1 MTDGIYILANDVVF
15 DHLVALLNSL
25 EVNGAKDIPVCII
38 PYDDRMEKVRVEIAI
53 RHNVTL
59 FENTDS
65 IDFWEDFA
73 TQAWTSH
80 RKAQK
85 VWQAKGWQ
93 QVHCLGMHRKFCC
106 FDGHFDK
113 FVYFD
118 CDTLLMGSL
127 DYIYQ
132 KLDEFDWV
140 ANDFQYKSDLNY
152 VFDLS
157 SPKLA
162 EIFNLGKLHS
172 HIFCAGWFA
181 AKKGILNRNNS
192 NQLLEKLISGEAEIL
207 SLRGTDQPLF
217 NYLVARSGISFYNFA
232 YHQPAGVTG
241 NHWSSQFD
249 VIDYVLYDKGR
260 RLTYLHYMSI
270 SAAKINQ
277 LCAGEDVEIPYRN
290 VFLHYRYLKS
300 PEKCPKLKSPSWL
313 VRGYRNAKTFV
324 RQKNINFRYRLVNT
338 EMNILRKAGRKIR
351 SLQLENKVYKQY
363 YKIMMDLRTSLLGV
377 RLISIRRPSV
387 ANRSKI
393 SLAITHFN
401 RSSLVVG
408 ALCNALY
415 DARIDDIIIY
425 DDASSPEEFSR
436 MQANIANLSPKISIR
451 RGEQNFGAYK
461 SKIMAISH
469 CKNEWAIILDSDNAL
484 SETYVDRLYHI
495 SAWNPKLIYCP
506 TSANPYFNFKLFSDT
521 EINLE
526 KARELILNNPHPKLF
541 RNFINDGNYFVNVQK
556 YLDCAKD
563 NQDIC
568 VQASDVAA
576 FNYLWLKSGG
586 SLYAVSNLSYYHRQH
601 SGSYWLS
608 TMTDSKKVLNKI
620 IEAITNHKKCDFF

>member
-1 MTDGIYILANDVVF
+1 MADGIYILANDVVF

-162 EIFNLGKLHS
+162 EIFNLFQLDS

-192 NQLLEKLISGEAEIL
+192 NQLLENLISGEAEIL

-324 RQKNINFRYRLVNT
+324 RQKNINFRYRLANT
-338 EMNILRKAGRKIR
+338 EMNILRKAGRKTR
-351 SLQLENKVYKQY
+351 SLQLENKVYQQY

-415 DARIDDIIIY
+415 DDRIDDIIIY

-461 SKIMAISH
+461 SKIMAISY

>member
-1 MTDGIYILANDVVF
+1 MADGIYILANDVVF

-106 FDGHFDK
+106 FDGPFDK

-162 EIFNLGKLHS
+162 EVFNLGKLHS

-192 NQLLEKLISGEAEIL
+192 NQLLENLISGEAEIL

-232 YHQPAGVTG
+232 YHQSAGVTG

-300 PEKCPKLKSPSWL
+300 PEKCPKLQSPSWL

-324 RQKNINFRYRLVNT
+324 RQKNINFRYRLANT

-351 SLQLENKVYKQY
+351 SLQLENKVYQQY

-415 DARIDDIIIY
+415 DDRIDDIIIY

-461 SKIMAISH
+461 SKIIAISH

-495 SAWNPKLIYCP
+495 TAWNPKLIYCP

-526 KARELILNNPHPKLF
+526 KARELILNNPNPKLF

-620 IEAITNHKKCDFF
+620 IEAITNHKKGDIF

>member
-1 MTDGIYILANDVVF
+1 MADGIYILANDVVF

-106 FDGHFDK
+106 FDGNFDK

-162 EIFNLGKLHS
+162 EILNLGQLHS

-192 NQLLEKLISGEAEIL
+192 NQLLENLISGEAEIL

-217 NYLVARSGISFYNFA
+217 NYLVARSDISFYNFA
-232 YHQPAGVTG
+232 YHQPTGVTG

-300 PEKCPKLKSPSWL
+300 PEKCPKLKSPSLL

-324 RQKNINFRYRLVNT
+324 RQKNINFRYRLANT

-351 SLQLENKVYKQY
+351 SLQLENKVYQQY

-415 DARIDDIIIY
+415 DDRIDDIIIY

-451 RGEQNFGAYK
+451 RGDQNFGAYK

-484 SETYVDRLYHI
+484 SETYVDRLYDLT
-495 SAWNPKLIYCP
+495 AWNPKLIYCP
-506 TSANPYFNFKLFSDT
+506 TSANPYFNFKLFSET

-526 KARELILNNPHPKLF
+526 KARELILNNPNPKLF

-556 YLDCAKD
+556 YLDCVKD

-568 VQASDVAA
+568 VQACDVAA

-620 IEAITNHKKCDFF
+620 IEALTNHKKCDIF

>member
-1 MTDGIYILANDVVF
+1 MADGIYILANDVVF

-157 SPKLA
+157 SPKIA

-192 NQLLEKLISGEAEIL
+192 NQLLENLISGEAEIL

-232 YHQPAGVTG
+232 YHQPAWVTG

-324 RQKNINFRYRLVNT
+324 RQKNINFRYRLANT

-351 SLQLENKVYKQY
+351 SLQLENKVYQQY

-415 DARIDDIIIY
+415 DDRIDDIIIY

-495 SAWNPKLIYCP
+495 SAWNPQLIYCP

-526 KARELILNNPHPKLF
+526 KARELILNNPNPRLF

-556 YLDCAKD
+556 YLDCAED

-576 FNYLWLKSGG
+576 FNYLWLTSGG

-620 IEAITNHKKCDFF
+620 IEAITNHEKCDFF

>member
-1 MTDGIYILANDVVF
+1 
-15 DHLVALLNSL
+15 
-25 EVNGAKDIPVCII
+25 
-38 PYDDRMEKVRVEIAI
+38 
-53 RHNVTL
+53 
-59 FENTDS
+59 
-65 IDFWEDFA
+65 
-73 TQAWTSH
+73 
-80 RKAQK
+80 
-85 VWQAKGWQ
+85 
-93 QVHCLGMHRKFCC
+93 
-106 FDGHFDK
+106 
-113 FVYFD
+113 
-118 CDTLLMGSL
+118 
-127 DYIYQ
+127 
-132 KLDEFDWV
+132 
-140 ANDFQYKSDLNY
+140 
-152 VFDLS
+152 
-157 SPKLA
+157 
-162 EIFNLGKLHS
+162 
-172 HIFCAGWFA
+172 
-181 AKKGILNRNNS
+181 
-192 NQLLEKLISGEAEIL
+192 
-207 SLRGTDQPLF
+207 
-217 NYLVARSGISFYNFA
+217 
-232 YHQPAGVTG
+232 
-241 NHWSSQFD
+241 
-249 VIDYVLYDKGR
+249 
-260 RLTYLHYMSI
+260 MSI

-324 RQKNINFRYRLVNT
+324 RQKNINFRYRLANT

-351 SLQLENKVYKQY
+351 SLQLENKVYQQY

-415 DARIDDIIIY
+415 DDRIDDIIIY

-620 IEAITNHKKCDFF
+620 IEAITNHKKGDIF

>member
-1 MTDGIYILANDVVF
+1 MADGIYILANDVVL

-232 YHQPAGVTG
+232 YHQPALVTG
-241 NHWSSQFD
+241 IHWSSQFE
-249 VIDYVLYDKGR
+249 VIDYVLYDKVR

-270 SAAKINQ
+270 SAAKFTR
-277 LCAGEDVEIPYRN
+277 LCAGEDVEIPYRE
-290 VFLHYRYLKS
+290 VFLHYRYLNS
-300 PEKCPKLKSPSWL
+300 PETQPKLAPPNLL
-313 VRGYRNAKTFV
+313 VRLQRNLKTWV
-324 RQKNINFRYRLVNT
+324 IQKVN
-338 EMNILRKAGRKIR
+338 N
-351 SLQLENKVYKQY
+351 
-363 YKIMMDLRTSLLGV
+363 LL
-377 RLISIRRPSV
+377 
-387 ANRSKI
+387 
-393 SLAITHFN
+393 
-401 RSSLVVG
+401 
-408 ALCNALY
+408 
-415 DARIDDIIIY
+415 
-425 DDASSPEEFSR
+425 
-436 MQANIANLSPKISIR
+436 
-451 RGEQNFGAYK
+451 
-461 SKIMAISH
+461 
-469 CKNEWAIILDSDNAL
+469 
-484 SETYVDRLYHI
+484 
-495 SAWNPKLIYCP
+495 
-506 TSANPYFNFKLFSDT
+506 FKL
-521 EINLE
+521 
-526 KARELILNNPHPKLF
+526 
-541 RNFINDGNYFVNVQK
+541 RNFWDK
-556 YLDCAKD
+556 
-563 NQDIC
+563 
-568 VQASDVAA
+568 
-576 FNYLWLKSGG
+576 
-586 SLYAVSNLSYYHRQH
+586 
-601 SGSYWLS
+601 
-608 TMTDSKKVLNKI
+608 
-620 IEAITNHKKCDFF
+620 

>member
-1 MTDGIYILANDVVF
+1 MADGIYILANDVVL

-260 RLTYLHYMSI
+260 RLTYLHYMSL
-270 SAAKINQ
+270 SAAQINQ

-324 RQKNINFRYRLVNT
+324 RQKIINFRYRLANT

-351 SLQLENKVYKQY
+351 SLQLENKVYQQY

-408 ALCNALY
+408 TLCNALY
-415 DARIDDIIIY
+415 DDRIDDIIIY

-556 YLDCAKD
+556 YLDCAED

-620 IEAITNHKKCDFF
+620 IEAITNQKKCDFL

>member
-1 MTDGIYILANDVVF
+1 
-15 DHLVALLNSL
+15 
-25 EVNGAKDIPVCII
+25 
-38 PYDDRMEKVRVEIAI
+38 
-53 RHNVTL
+53 
-59 FENTDS
+59 
-65 IDFWEDFA
+65 
-73 TQAWTSH
+73 
-80 RKAQK
+80 
-85 VWQAKGWQ
+85 
-93 QVHCLGMHRKFCC
+93 
-106 FDGHFDK
+106 
-113 FVYFD
+113 
-118 CDTLLMGSL
+118 
-127 DYIYQ
+127 
-132 KLDEFDWV
+132 
-140 ANDFQYKSDLNY
+140 
-152 VFDLS
+152 
-157 SPKLA
+157 
-162 EIFNLGKLHS
+162 
-172 HIFCAGWFA
+172 
-181 AKKGILNRNNS
+181 
-192 NQLLEKLISGEAEIL
+192 
-207 SLRGTDQPLF
+207 
-217 NYLVARSGISFYNFA
+217 
-232 YHQPAGVTG
+232 
-241 NHWSSQFD
+241 
-249 VIDYVLYDKGR
+249 
-260 RLTYLHYMSI
+260 MSI

-324 RQKNINFRYRLVNT
+324 RQKNINFRYRLANT

-351 SLQLENKVYKQY
+351 SLQLENKVYQQY

-415 DARIDDIIIY
+415 DDRIDDIIIY

-495 SAWNPKLIYCP
+495 TAWNPKLIYCP

-526 KARELILNNPHPKLF
+526 KARELILNNPNPKLF

-556 YLDCAKD
+556 YLDCAAD
-563 NQDIC
+563 NQDIF

-620 IEAITNHKKCDFF
+620 IEAITNHEKCDFF

>member
-1 MTDGIYILANDVVF
+1 MADGIYILANDVVF

-106 FDGHFDK
+106 FDGPFDK

-157 SPKLA
+157 SPKVA
-162 EIFNLGKLHS
+162 EIFNFCQLHS

-181 AKKGILNRNNS
+181 AKKGILNRDNS
-192 NQLLEKLISGEAEIL
+192 NQLLENLISGEAEIL

-277 LCAGEDVEIPYRN
+277 LCAGEDVDIPYRN

-313 VRGYRNAKTFV
+313 VRRYRNAKTFV
-324 RQKNINFRYRLVNT
+324 RQKNINFRYRLANT

-351 SLQLENKVYKQY
+351 SLQLENKVYQQY

-415 DARIDDIIIY
+415 DDRIDDIIIY

-495 SAWNPKLIYCP
+495 TAWNPKLIYCP

-526 KARELILNNPHPKLF
+526 KARELILNNPNPKLF

-556 YLDCAKD
+556 YLDCVKD

>member
-1 MTDGIYILANDVVF
+1 MADGIYILANDVVF
-15 DHLVALLNSL
+15 DHLVALLSRS

-162 EIFNLGKLHS
+162 EIFNFGNLHS

-181 AKKGILNRNNS
+181 AKKGILNRNYS
-192 NQLLEKLISGEAEIL
+192 NQLLENLISGEAEIL
-207 SLRGTDQPLF
+207 SVRGTDQPLF

-270 SAAKINQ
+270 SAAQINQ
-277 LCAGEDVEIPYRN
+277 LCAGEDVEVPYRD

-324 RQKNINFRYRLVNT
+324 RQKNINFRYRLANT
-338 EMNILRKAGRKIR
+338 EMNILRKAGRKFR
-351 SLQLENKVYKQY
+351 SLQLENKVYQQY
-363 YKIMMDLRTSLLGV
+363 YKIIMAWLTSPLGV

-415 DARIDDIIIY
+415 DDRIDDIIIY

-436 MQANIANLSPKISIR
+436 MQANVANLSPKISIR

-495 SAWNPKLIYCP
+495 TAWNPKLIYYP

-526 KARELILNNPHPKLF
+526 KARELILNNPNPRLF

-556 YLDCAKD
+556 YQIGVKD

-576 FNYLWLKSGG
+576 FNYLWLTSGG